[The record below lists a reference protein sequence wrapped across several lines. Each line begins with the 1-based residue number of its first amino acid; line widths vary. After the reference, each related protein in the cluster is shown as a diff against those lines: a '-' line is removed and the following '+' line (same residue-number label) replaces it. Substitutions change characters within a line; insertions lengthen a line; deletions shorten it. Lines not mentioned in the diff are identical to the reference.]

1 MGVLTGGRYREMDGV
16 LSGGKYIEPTIIAAS
31 DDMAVSRDEIFGP
44 VMCVYPFDTEEEVI
58 RRANDTNFGLAS
70 GVFTKDLIRGHRV
83 AHAMEAGSC
92 NINYYTQ
99 LKSVYV
105 EANDVDCPL

>member
-1 MGVLTGGRYREMDGV
+1 MNRVEKFHLVLENKITVKTRPNGRSPFTLPSLLLTNIFNDKFET
-16 LSGGKYIEPTIIAAS
+16 LLFSTAAT

-70 GVFTKDLIRGHRV
+70 GVFTK
-83 AHAMEAGSC
+83 
-92 NINYYTQ
+92 
-99 LKSVYV
+99 
-105 EANDVDCPL
+105 

>member
-1 MGVLTGGRYREMDGV
+1 MSTEDSGCQSNLISLT
-16 LSGGKYIEPTIIAAS
+16 IAAS

-70 GVFTKDLIRGHRV
+70 GVFTK
-83 AHAMEAGSC
+83 
-92 NINYYTQ
+92 
-99 LKSVYV
+99 
-105 EANDVDCPL
+105 